1 MRILI
6 VSNHFPIN
14 LSTSIHGV
22 HKRLKMFIEAIKDI
36 AEIDVLFYVPCD
48 VNTSTSS
55 VLKIERSLSKHF
67 NAAIRLF
74 LCQRFDYKKSI
85 AKWWLYCAGA
95 FSFLSQP
102 NNIGTAA
109 IQQVHALESCLC
121 HNPDAVFVHR
131 LSAMSPILITRKSLP
146 PVFFDLDDIEHI
158 AFKRGI
164 RYIRKAHTRLFSYFL
179 LPALFWGQYRSVRL
193 SHRTFVCSEVDRR
206 FLADRCRL
214 KGVVSIPN
222 AVRIPEPQAT
232 APQQTLLFIG
242 SYFHKPNI
250 DAAEFL
256 IQQIWPHVHKA
267 IPTAT
272 LIIAGS
278 PPEKIPSY
286 GFDIPGIS
294 FTGFVED
301 LEGLYRKSRV
311 VCAPILSGSGTR
323 VKIIEAAA
331 YGKPIVSTAI
341 GAEGIQMNHGE
352 EIFLYDDPNSFAKA
366 CIELLSDP
374 GLCDRVGLAARAVVV
389 SKYDKAKVQRLI
401 QKHLK
406 TGKDITSNLCPT

>member
-1 MRILI
+1 MRVLI
-6 VSNHFPIN
+6 VSNHFPVN
-14 LSTSIHGV
+14 LSTSTHGV

-36 AEIDVLFYVPCD
+36 AEIDILFYVPCD
-48 VNTSTSS
+48 VNTSPSS
-55 VLKIERSLSKHF
+55 VTQFEHSLSKYF

-74 LCQRFDYKKSI
+74 LCRRFDYKKSK

-102 NNIGTAA
+102 DYIGTGT
-109 IQQVHALESCLC
+109 IQQVRALESCLC

-131 LSAMSPILITRKSLP
+131 LSAMGPFLVTRKSFP

-164 RYIRKAHTRLFSYFL
+164 RYIRKTRTRLLNYIL
-179 LPALFWGQYRSVRL
+179 LPALFWGQYRSIRL
-193 SHRTFVCSEVDRR
+193 SDRTFVCSEVDRQ
-206 FLADRCRL
+206 FLVDHYRL

-222 AVRIPEPQAT
+222 AVRIPDPQPVAT
-232 APQQTLLFIG
+232 EQALLFIG
-242 SYFHKPNI
+242 SYLHKPNI

-256 IQQIWPHVHKA
+256 IKRIWPHIHEVL
-267 IPTAT
+267 PTAT
-272 LIIAGS
+272 LIIAGF

-286 GFDIPGIS
+286 GSDIPGIS

-301 LEGLYRKSRV
+301 LDGLYRKSRV

-331 YGKPIVSTAI
+331 YGKPVVSTAM
-341 GAEGIQMNHGE
+341 GAEGIQMDHGK
-352 EIFLYDDPNSFAKA
+352 EIFLYDNPNAFAKA

-374 GLCDRVGLAARAVVV
+374 GLCDRMGSAARAVVI
-389 SKYDKAKVQRLI
+389 SKYDKKIVQRLI

-406 TGKDITSNLCPT
+406 IGNDNIDNLRAN